1 MRPVAFYFAKGLL
14 NTRTKPSKSQAHRR
28 RFAKSVRSFGQRHS
42 GVLALSRLVIKLLRC
57 EIAGAARITI
67 GIMRIHASAH
77 DLTQCPKNPAAQGK
91 LRAATA
97 AAIALV
103 RADWMAAKRKCA

>member
-1 MRPVAFYFAKGLL
+1 MTFA
-14 NTRTKPSKSQAHRR
+14 R
-28 RFAKSVRSFGQRHS
+28 SVRSIGEHHS
-42 GVLALSRLVIKLLRC
+42 RVLALSKLVIKLLRC

-67 GIMRIHASAH
+67 GSMRIHASAH

-91 LRAATA
+91 LRLATA

-103 RADWMAAKRKCA
+103 RADWIAAKRKCA